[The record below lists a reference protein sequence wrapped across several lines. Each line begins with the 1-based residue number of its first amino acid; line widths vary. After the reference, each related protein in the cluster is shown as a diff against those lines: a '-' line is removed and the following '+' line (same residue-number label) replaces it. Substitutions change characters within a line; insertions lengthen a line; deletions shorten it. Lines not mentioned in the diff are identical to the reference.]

1 MSNQQASDLSDLLA
15 ESHAATQKLLETIDL
30 DLQIY
35 TDPVWRARDVI
46 WHIAVWDRQVTRSI
60 EAYQFGGKYS
70 IPDFDEHEFNAA
82 ALKEGREISIEQVMK
97 GSNQARQEF
106 HRVVERLSPDKF
118 DAELLYPWGDES
130 GDIIQL
136 VKYMVDHDEEHR
148 QEIIAAANQ

>member
-106 HRVVERLSPDKF
+106 SVNDAVTVDGLWHRGVNPDDRRSAGCRAALSM
-118 DAELLYPWGDES
+118 G
-130 GDIIQL
+130 
-136 VKYMVDHDEEHR
+136 R
-148 QEIIAAANQ
+148 